1 VTAALEEPQ
10 RRSGAGRAVP
20 ATRSLFV
27 KRRTQFSL
35 FLLVLLLVAMLA
47 TGGFASYTLYRSAED
62 HYVGLALPLRGATRD
77 VLYQVELEESGVRG
91 YVLTRDRRSLDIFL
105 QGRRGVTRDLQ
116 RLGELARKEPQLR
129 SDLAL
134 VRQRVTS
141 LHGFYDRLVVFVA
154 DGNLGTAKAKEEVL
168 LGGDRAQRLR
178 DAAAALQNDAE
189 KIVQRTR
196 RDQRTAF
203 RRTLEIMSVAGVLAI
218 AIAVTLML
226 TLPNRLRR
234 LYALEEEARLRAEET
249 ANAARALEHVSE
261 AVALVDVEG
270 TIRFWNRQAEE
281 LFNVPEETAIGNRAV
296 RAIPAYERLVTAAE
310 RSERFVP
317 VRIDGTDRW
326 VTPSV
331 STFDGG
337 SVLTVSDATTGYV
350 LERTRADFVAT
361 ASHELRT
368 PLTAVF
374 GGVRTLLAH
383 RDELPRSQQ
392 DRLLH
397 MIEQESV
404 HLVEIVDQ
412 LLVSAQLDRGQL
424 NVDVKVIDVCELARG
439 VAESARMRAFDRNM
453 VVLQTPTSAV
463 LAETDEAL
471 LRQVLVNLVEN
482 AIKYSARGGRVDILV
497 SEIDDAVQ
505 IDVVD
510 EGIGIP
516 ASAQE
521 RIFEKFYRLDVE
533 MSRGVG
539 GSGLGLYISKE
550 IVDRLHGTLTVTSTE
565 NVGSTF
571 TVTLP
576 RGNVERDAQAA
587 A

>member
-10 RRSGAGRAVP
+10 RQAAGGRAVP

-35 FLLVLLLVAMLA
+35 FLLVLLLGAMLA
-47 TGGFASYTLYRSAED
+47 TGIFASYTLYRSAED
-62 HYVGLALPLRGATRD
+62 HYVGLALPLRGTTRD

-91 YVLTRDRRSLDIFL
+91 YVLTGDRRSLDIFF
-105 QGRRGVTRDLQ
+105 QGRRGVARDLQ
-116 RLGELARKEPQLR
+116 RLGDLARKEPQLR
-129 SDLAL
+129 LDLAL
-134 VRQRVTS
+134 VRRHVTS
-141 LHGFYDRLVVFVA
+141 LHGFYNRLVVFVA
-154 DGNLGTAKAKEEVL
+154 DGTLGAARAKEEVL
-168 LGGDRAQRLR
+168 LGGDRAQRVR
-178 DAAAALQNDAE
+178 DAAASLQDDAE
-189 KIVQRTR
+189 RIVERTR

-203 RRTLEIMSVAGVLAI
+203 LRTLEIMSVAGALAL

-234 LYALEEEARLRAEET
+234 LYALEEDARLRAEET

-261 AVALVDVEG
+261 AVALVDEEG

-326 VTPSV
+326 VTPAV

-383 RDELPRSQQ
+383 RDALPRSQQ

-404 HLVEIVDQ
+404 HLVEIVNQ

-424 NVDVKVIDVCELARG
+424 NVDVKVIDVCELGRG

-463 LAETDEAL
+463 LVETDEAL

-497 SEIDDAVQ
+497 SETEDSVQ

-516 ASAQE
+516 AAAQE
-521 RIFEKFYRLDVE
+521 QIFEKFYRLDVE

-550 IVDRLHGTLTVTSTE
+550 IVERLHGTLTVTSAE

-576 RGNVERDAQAA
+576 RGNVERTA
-587 A
+587 